1 MVPSTCLPGLVNA
14 TAIKGL
20 GLLQDGWLLSS
31 Q

>member
-1 MVPSTCLPGLVNA
+1 MVPSTCLPRLVNA

-20 GLLQDGWLLSS
+20 GLLQDGRLLSS